1 MAIASSPRL
10 RCREIGLADIEALV
24 NLLTDGFRRRS
35 HDDWARAFKCLS
47 QHPTPPGFPKYG
59 YLLECEDTPV
69 GLILLIYSSI
79 LVNGEPKIRC
89 NICSWYVKPAF
100 RAHAAILAS
109 RAPRHNHVT
118 YFNVTPAPHTVP
130 MLEAHGFE
138 RYCTGWFAALP
149 ALHGGSDKAHV
160 KLVTSNEPLEG
171 LQPTEAELLLAHAN
185 YGCISLTCRSNGST
199 YPFVFMPRRKFG
211 VVPFVYLAYCRDR
224 QDFVRFAGQLGRFL
238 ARSGFPLVVL
248 DSNGSIGGL
257 VGAYFDG
264 YPKYFKGPDRPQLGD
279 LAYSELAMFRITGE
293 KIWGSWRRHSVPVDI
308 TGETLARSK

>member
-1 MAIASSPRL
+1 MVNGSSPRL
-10 RCREIGLADIEALV
+10 RCREIGPADIEAIV

-35 HDDWARAFKCLS
+35 HDDWVRAFKCLS
-47 QHPTPPGFPKYG
+47 QHPTPPGYPKYG
-59 YLLECEDTPV
+59 YLLECQGAPAGV
-69 GLILLIYSSI
+69 ILLIYSSI
-79 LVNGEPKIRC
+79 VVNGEPKIRC
-89 NICSWYVKPAF
+89 NICSWYVKPEY

-109 RAPRHNHVT
+109 RAPRHKDVT

-130 MLEAHGFE
+130 MLEAHGFV

-149 ALHGGSDKAHV
+149 ALGGSHKAQV
-160 KLVTSNEPLEG
+160 KLVTPNDRLADG
-171 LQPTEAELLLAHAN
+171 LQPAEAELLLAHAN
-185 YGCISLTCRSNGST
+185 YGCISVTCTAGGTT

-211 VVPFVYLAYCRDR
+211 VVPFVYLIYCRDQ

-238 ARSGFPLVVL
+238 ARSGFPLVAL
-248 DSNGSIGGL
+248 DSNGPIRGL

-293 KIWGSWRRHSVPVDI
+293 KLWGSWRRHSVPIDI